1 MSSYWA
7 AFTILHDVVNH
18 SGIASERFVALF
30 ILGVL
35 LFSPPFLLI
44 FDNSATL
51 MGIPVL
57 YLYLFIA
64 WAALISLMAL
74 AIEKIEYGEH
84 ASAKVAARKPDKMVT
99 EPNGKD

>member
-1 MSSYWA
+1 
-7 AFTILHDVVNH
+7 LHDVVNLP
-18 SGIASERFVALF
+18 GIASERLVALF

-57 YLYLFIA
+57 YLYLFVA
-64 WAALISLMAL
+64 WAALIGLLAL
-74 AIEKIEYGEH
+74 AIEKMEDAEH
-84 ASAKVAARKPDKMVT
+84 VTRAKVAAGKPENMVP
-99 EPNGKD
+99 EANGKD

>member
-1 MSSYWA
+1 MN
-7 AFTILHDVVNH
+7 LP
-18 SGIASERFVALF
+18 GIASERLVALF

-44 FDNSATL
+44 FDKATTV
-51 MGIPVL
+51 MGIPML

-64 WAALISLMAL
+64 WAVLIGLVAL
-74 AIEKIEYGEH
+74 AIEKMKDGEH
-84 ASAKVAARKPDKMVT
+84 AISAKVVTRKPDKTVP

>member
-1 MSSYWA
+1 
-7 AFTILHDVVNH
+7 VNLP
-18 SGIASERFVALF
+18 GIASERLVALF

-57 YLYLFIA
+57 YLYLFVA
-64 WAALISLMAL
+64 WAALIGLLAL
-74 AIEKIEYGEH
+74 AIEKMEDGEH
-84 ASAKVAARKPDKMVT
+84 VTRAKVAAGQPEKMAP
-99 EPNGKD
+99 EANGKD

>member
-1 MSSYWA
+1 MS
-7 AFTILHDVVNH
+7 LPR
-18 SGIASERFVALF
+18 IASERFVALF

-35 LFSPPFLLI
+35 LFTPPFLFI
-44 FDNSATL
+44 FDNSATV

-64 WAALISLMAL
+64 WAVLIGLMAL
-74 AIEKIEYGEH
+74 AIEKMEDDEH
-84 ASAKVAARKPDKMVT
+84 VTSAKVAVGKPDKTVP